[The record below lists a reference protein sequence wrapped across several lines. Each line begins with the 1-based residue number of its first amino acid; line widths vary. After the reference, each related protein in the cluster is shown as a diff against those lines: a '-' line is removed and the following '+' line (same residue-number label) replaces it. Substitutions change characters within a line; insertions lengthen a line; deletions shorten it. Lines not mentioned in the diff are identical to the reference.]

1 MTPQD
6 LLEYGFIPEMVGRL
20 PVTAA
25 LDPLDRGALIRVL
38 TEPKNAI
45 VKQYQQLFSIDGV
58 DLEFTQRAGQEPQAG
73 NP

>member
-25 LDPLDRGALIRVL
+25 LDRGALIRVL
-38 TEPKNAI
+38 TEPKTAI